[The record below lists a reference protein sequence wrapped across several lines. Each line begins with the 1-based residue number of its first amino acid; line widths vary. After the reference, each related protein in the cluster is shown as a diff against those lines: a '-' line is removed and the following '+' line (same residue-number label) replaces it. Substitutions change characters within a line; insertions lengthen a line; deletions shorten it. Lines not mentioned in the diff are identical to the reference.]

1 MQVPTPQ
8 ADARELRSTRRAYR
22 ERRRAAP
29 TTDPRVLDPCLCLSQ
44 ACTCGNGTW
53 ESWRDCQMDRGTGME
68 WVYSGA
74 RGGFYGT
81 LTSARNSRLPATVP
95 AVVRRKRNAIGRA
108 RLPHNSPSLLPSAQ
122 PLSPSQLLW
131 RREQY
136 YFSILSVYTSLR
148 NPPTPLERTPACANP
163 AVLRVRTVLRVQPV
177 SQLPL
182 RWIASG
188 LRLDCGDGFDGL
200 R

>member
-1 MQVPTPQ
+1 MDRPCGTPQ
-8 ADARELRSTRRAYR
+8 ARCEGEPGYR
-22 ERRRAAP
+22 ITHP
-29 TTDPRVLDPCLCLSQ
+29 
-44 ACTCGNGTW
+44 
-53 ESWRDCQMDRGTGME
+53 
-68 WVYSGA
+68 
-74 RGGFYGT
+74 
-81 LTSARNSRLPATVP
+81 
-95 AVVRRKRNAIGRA
+95 
-108 RLPHNSPSLLPSAQ
+108 LLPSAQ

-148 NPPTPLERTPACANP
+148 NPPTPLERTPACSNP

-188 LRLDCGDGFDGL
+188 LRWIAIGL

>member
-1 MQVPTPQ
+1 M
-8 ADARELRSTRRAYR
+8 RSG
-22 ERRRAAP
+22 EP
-29 TTDPRVLDPCLCLSQ
+29 
-44 ACTCGNGTW
+44 
-53 ESWRDCQMDRGTGME
+53 
-68 WVYSGA
+68 
-74 RGGFYGT
+74 GFRIT
-81 LTSARNSRLPATVP
+81 HPV
-95 AVVRRKRNAIGRA
+95 
-108 RLPHNSPSLLPSAQ
+108 LPSAQ
-122 PLSPSQLLW
+122 PLSPLQLLW

-182 RWIASG
+182 RWIVSG
-188 LRLDCGDGFDGL
+188 LRLDCDDGLDGL

>member
-29 TTDPRVLDPCLCLSQ
+29 TTDPRVLAL
-44 ACTCGNGTW
+44 ACA
-53 ESWRDCQMDRGTGME
+53 SHRPAHVGME
-68 WVYSGA
+68 HGS
-74 RGGFYGT
+74 RGP
-81 LTSARNSRLPATVP
+81 RLPNGLWNWYGMGIQWCSWWILWDFDLCSQLETTCDRP
-95 AVVRRKRNAIGRA
+95 ASAMRSGEPGCRITH
-108 RLPHNSPSLLPSAQ
+108 PLLPSAQ

-136 YFSILSVYTSLR
+136 YFSILSVYTTLR

-182 RWIASG
+182 RWIAIG
-188 LRLDCGDGFDGL
+188 LR
-200 R
+200 

>member
-29 TTDPRVLDPCLCLSQ
+29 TTDPRVLAL
-44 ACTCGNGTW
+44 ACA
-53 ESWRDCQMDRGTGME
+53 SHRPAHVGME
-68 WVYSGA
+68 HGS
-74 RGGFYGT
+74 RGPRLPNGSWNWYGMGIQWCSWWI
-81 LTSARNSRLPATVP
+81 LWDFDLCARNSRLPATNPSGEP
-95 AVVRRKRNAIGRA
+95 AS
-108 RLPHNSPSLLPSAQ
+108 LPASCRITHPLLLSAL

-136 YFSILSVYTSLR
+136 YFSILSVYTTLR
-148 NPPTPLERTPACANP
+148 NPPTPLERTPACSNP

-177 SQLPL
+177 S
-182 RWIASG
+182 
-188 LRLDCGDGFDGL
+188 
-200 R
+200 

>member
-1 MQVPTPQ
+1 MGMWRVPNGEVPMQVPTPQ

-95 AVVRRKRNAIGRA
+95 AVVRRKRNAIGKA
-108 RLPHNSPSLLPSAQ
+108 RLPHNSPSA
-122 PLSPSQLLW
+122 PLCAALVS
-131 RREQY
+131 
-136 YFSILSVYTSLR
+136 FAASLA
-148 NPPTPLERTPACANP
+148 P
-163 AVLRVRTVLRVQPV
+163 
-177 SQLPL
+177 
-182 RWIASG
+182 
-188 LRLDCGDGFDGL
+188 
-200 R
+200 

>member
-1 MQVPTPQ
+1 
-8 ADARELRSTRRAYR
+8 
-22 ERRRAAP
+22 
-29 TTDPRVLDPCLCLSQ
+29 
-44 ACTCGNGTW
+44 
-53 ESWRDCQMDRGTGME
+53 MDRGTGME

-81 LTSARNSRLPATVP
+81 LTSARNSRLP
-95 AVVRRKRNAIGRA
+95 VR
-108 RLPHNSPSLLPSAQ
+108 PSQLWYAASAMRSGEPGCRITHPLLPSAQ

-136 YFSILSVYTSLR
+136 YFSILSVYTTLR

-188 LRLDCGDGFDGL
+188 LRLDCDDGFDGL

>member
-1 MQVPTPQ
+1 MWEWNMGVVET
-8 ADARELRSTRRAYR
+8 AKWIVELVY
-22 ERRRAAP
+22 
-29 TTDPRVLDPCLCLSQ
+29 
-44 ACTCGNGTW
+44 
-53 ESWRDCQMDRGTGME
+53 GMGI
-68 WVYSGA
+68 YSGA
-74 RGGFYGT
+74 RGGFYET
-81 LTSARNSRLPATVP
+81 LTSARNSRLPVDRPCGTP
-95 AVVRRKRNAIGRA
+95 QA
-108 RLPHNSPSLLPSAQ
+108 RCEGEPGCRITHPLLPSAQ

-148 NPPTPLERTPACANP
+148 NPPTPLERTPACSNP

-188 LRLDCGDGFDGL
+188 LRVDCDGL
-200 R
+200 RLDCDDGLDGLNGLDGLDGLRWIAMDCDGLRLDCDDGLR